1 MGRWVGAR
9 GRVLLSLVLGAFVL
23 SPASASAAELADAQ
37 KLFKSGKYA
46 ECIAASTQG
55 IAEARFNEEWWVLKL
70 RAELATGQFAEA
82 LETFDAA
89 TDRHD
94 RSLPILL
101 LGHEVYRL
109 NDKPREAEEMLAVIR
124 AVAVRSPR
132 RYTDAASRVAL
143 GRALLRS
150 GADARQV
157 LELFFDPAKKD
168 SPAAPEPWLAS
179 GELALDK
186 HDGAL
191 AAEAFAEAVK
201 RESDNPDAHLGLARA
216 FENNADRASAALA
229 RALELNPKHADSL
242 LFQADNLIDRE
253 DYEKADAALAQVVE
267 VNPRHPR
274 AFAYRAAMA
283 HLNGDHDREASQ
295 RQEAL
300 GAWATNPEVDHLIG
314 LKLSQNYRFAEG
326 ADYQRRALR
335 FDATYSPAK
344 EQLSQD
350 LLRLG
355 REDEGWTLAAEVFK
369 EDPYNVLAYNLVT
382 LRDTLSTFRTLRSDH
397 FLLRME
403 SREAQ
408 IYGDRAM
415 RLLEHGRQKLCEK
428 YGVTLAAPVAVEIF
442 PKQKD
447 FAVRTFGM
455 PGGEGFLGV
464 CFGNLVTMNSPASRG
479 ANPVNWEAVLWHEF
493 CHVVTLSKTRNKMP
507 RWLSEGI
514 SVYEEREE
522 QPSWGQV
529 MTPQYR
535 ELILAGGATPVSK
548 LSSAFLRP
556 PTPMHLQFAYYE
568 SSMVVQYVV
577 EHFGAEAL
585 REVLTDLGND
595 VAINDALAKHTEP
608 LDKLDASFDAWLREK
623 AQALAA
629 GVDWKRPEAD
639 LDAGSAAMR
648 AWNEANPNSFW
659 GLLGE
664 GRALVAE
671 KKHREAI
678 APLEKAA
685 ALYPGYG
692 EAGGPYALLA
702 AVHRE
707 LGDAAAERAMLEKH
721 VALNAEAVEPRLRL
735 AELAAA
741 AADWA
746 AVRDVAGQLLAIN
759 PLIPPPH
766 QFAAR
771 AAEAL
776 GERPPA
782 IEARRT
788 LLLLDPLDRADHHY
802 RLARLL
808 VEENHLPAARREAVL
823 ALEEAPR
830 FRDAH
835 RLLLEI
841 VEKSGDAAAPEP
853 APDPVVAPSPDASPD
868 VAPPAAAPSDATAPT
883 EEPQP

>member
-1 MGRWVGAR
+1 M
-9 GRVLLSLVLGAFVL
+9 LLYLVLMAGTSVL
-23 SPASASAAELADAQ
+23 SSAADAAVEWADAR
-37 KLFKSGKYA
+37 KLFNSGKYA

-55 IAEARFNEEWWVLKL
+55 IADARFNEEWWILKL
-70 RAELATGQFAEA
+70 RAELATGQFAAA
-82 LETFDAA
+82 LETFEAA

-101 LGHEVYRL
+101 LGHEVYRF
-109 NDKPREAEEMLAVIR
+109 NDRPREAEEMLAVIR
-124 AVAVRSPR
+124 AIAVRSPR

-168 SPAAPEPWLAS
+168 SPASPEPWLAI

-186 HDGAL
+186 HDAAL
-191 AAEAFAEAVK
+191 AAEAFAEAVE

-216 FENNADRASAALA
+216 FENNADRAAAALA
-229 RALELNPKHADSL
+229 RALELNPRHADSL

-253 DYEKADAALAQVVE
+253 DYEKADAAIAQVLE

-283 HLNGDHDREASQ
+283 HLRGDGARETLH

-314 LKLSQNYRFAEG
+314 LKLSQNYRFSEG

-335 FDATYSPAK
+335 SDATYGPAK

-382 LRDTLSTFRTLRSDH
+382 LRDTLSTFRTFKSDH

-408 IYGDRAM
+408 IYGDRVM

-428 YGVTLAAPVAVEIF
+428 YGVTLAAPVAIEIF

-479 ANPVNWEAVLWHEF
+479 DTPVNWEAVLWHEF
-493 CHVVTLSKTRNKMP
+493 CHVVTLSKTRNKLP

-522 QPSWGQV
+522 RPSWGQV

-577 EHFGAEAL
+577 ERFGAEAI
-585 REVLTDLGND
+585 RAVLTDLGDD
-595 VAINDALAKHTEP
+595 VAINDALVKHTESIE
-608 LDKLDASFDAWLREK
+608 KLDASFDAWLRG
-623 AQALAA
+623 QAEALGA
-629 GVDWKRPEAD
+629 GVDWRRPEVD

-648 AWNEANPNSFW
+648 AWNHANSNSFW

-664 GRALVAE
+664 GRALLAE
-671 KKHREAI
+671 KKYREAI

-685 ALYPGYG
+685 ALYPGSG
-692 EAGGPYALLA
+692 EAGGPYILLA
-702 AVHRE
+702 AAHRE
-707 LGDAAAERAMLEKH
+707 LADATTERAMLEKH
-721 VALNAEAVEPRLRL
+721 VALNAEAIEPRLRL
-735 AELAAA
+735 AELAIAA
-741 AADWA
+741 EDWT
-746 AVRDVAGQLLAIN
+746 AVRGVAEQLLAIN
-759 PLIPPPH
+759 PLVSPPH
-766 QFAAR
+766 EYAAR

-776 GERPPA
+776 GVRSQA

-788 LLLLDPLDRADHHY
+788 LLLLDPLDRANHHY

-808 VEENHLPAARREAVL
+808 VEENQLPAARREVVL

-841 VEKSGDAAAPEP
+841 VQKSGEAIAAERAI
-853 APDPVVAPSPDASPD
+853 DPIVSPLPDAS
-868 VAPPAAAPSDATAPT
+868 APVVPPHAAAN
-883 EEPQP
+883 EESQP